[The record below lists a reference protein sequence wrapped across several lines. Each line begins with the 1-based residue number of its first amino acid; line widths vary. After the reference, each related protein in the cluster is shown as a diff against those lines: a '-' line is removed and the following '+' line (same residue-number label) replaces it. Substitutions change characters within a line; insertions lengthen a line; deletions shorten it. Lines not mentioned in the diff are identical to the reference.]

1 MTQEQAKKIAD
12 LLHEIYRLKKYK
24 DLFVDVNYRNSVH
37 FEVVQH
43 YGLEPKKVIIDSKFN
58 PRFLRVLDQ
67 IIEELEL
74 ELADM

>member
-12 LLHEIYRLKKYK
+12 LLHEIDWLKGYK
-24 DLFVDVNYRNSVH
+24 ELYAESNYRNSVH
-37 FEVVQH
+37 FKVLQP
-43 YGLEPKKVIIDSKFN
+43 YGLNPKQVTISAKYT
-58 PRFLRVLDQ
+58 PRFIKVLDQ